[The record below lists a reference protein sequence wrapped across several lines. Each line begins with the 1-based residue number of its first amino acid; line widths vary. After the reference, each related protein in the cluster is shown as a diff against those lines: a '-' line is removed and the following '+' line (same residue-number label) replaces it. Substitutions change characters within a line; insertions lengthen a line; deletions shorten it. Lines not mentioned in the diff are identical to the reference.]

1 MDSNHV
7 LRIFSPAHTPCLPR
21 FQVSRSKRIR
31 TSDLRFWRP
40 TFYQLN
46 YTSITRKQK
55 DSNLRSLLA
64 RHLSRVLF
72 STAKPCFLC
81 FDIAKVDSRYA
92 VFLRNKNFFIKNSFY
107 IKIPVVFYYSFVN
120 LLINHKVSAIINQK
134 TLKNLITF
142 VYL

>member
-1 MDSNHV
+1 MAQAFLPTELQSPYLWNLVDSNHV
-7 LRIFSPAHTPCLPR
+7 LGILSPTHTPCLPR
-21 FQVSRSKRIR
+21 FHQLCRSKRIR

-72 STAKPCFLC
+72 STAQPCFLC

-92 VFLRNKNFFIKNSFY
+92 VFLRNKKFFSKKIFLYENSRG
-107 IKIPVVFYYSFVN
+107 I
-120 LLINHKVSAIINQK
+120 LLFICKFA
-134 TLKNLITF
+134 
-142 VYL
+142 Y